1 MGKRLYRTDGDVA
14 LMNFLNF
21 NWADS
26 NIESINIEYDIAV
39 LKIWNDV
46 LQKWMIVKCSGFA
59 GITNLCIWDDT
70 IIVSLNLS
78 SVKEED
84 NEFVKTLFKAYDK
97 HYDYCGRSLEKGLFE
112 LKIDLVNNTSFYIY
126 CQNVEVQDEGQ

>member
-1 MGKRLYRTDGDVA
+1 MD
-14 LMNFLNF
+14 FLNF

-46 LQKWMIVKCSGFA
+46 LQKLMIVKCSGFA

-70 IIVSLNLS
+70 IITSTSLCS
-78 SVKEED
+78 AKED
-84 NEFVKTLFKAYDK
+84 NDEFVKTLYKAYDK
-97 HYDYCGRSLEKGLFE
+97 HYDYCGRSLEKGL
-112 LKIDLVNNTSFYIY
+112 LKLKVELVNNIAFNIY
-126 CQNVEVQDEGQ
+126 CQEIVVEDHSAEDI